1 MYITSFNVI
10 LGDNEKQITIQS
22 CTNTYSENLSLINK
36 YVLNFGGISVN
47 SNTARFY
54 SEKDFIEFV
63 NKLLEF

>member
-1 MYITSFNVI
+1 MCISSFNVI

-22 CTNTYSENLSLINK
+22 RTNTYSENLALLNK

-47 SNTARFY
+47 SNTARFD
-54 SEKDFIEFV
+54 SEKNFIEFV